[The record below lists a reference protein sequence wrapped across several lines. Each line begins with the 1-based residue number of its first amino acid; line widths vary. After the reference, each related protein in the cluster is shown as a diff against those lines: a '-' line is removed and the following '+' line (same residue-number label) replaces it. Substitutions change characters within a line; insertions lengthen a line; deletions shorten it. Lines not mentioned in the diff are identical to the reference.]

1 MSTPNSA
8 LAGLAQPGFTP
19 QSVTA
24 LTTGKVIYAA
34 YRIAGILR
42 GPQRGL
48 SPEEIQ
54 EGLECM
60 NALIDAWNAQRY
72 MILSIPRMVF
82 NLVAGQQTYEI
93 GPTAADWVMARPPK
107 IEDASLISL
116 QNPAQPLEIP
126 LVMLTFDNW
135 QLVGIKSITSTYPQC
150 AWYDPAQQWLPNA
163 RFSVWPVP
171 QVNYQ
176 VALYPWTQIAQSV
189 NADTRLILAPGYQQ
203 ALQYEL
209 AVELCPRW
217 NRPVPN
223 DVRIA
228 AVEYKK
234 IVKSVNAPTLDLRC
248 DPGVQSV
255 EKGWFNVY
263 TGSFSRGGGY

>member
-1 MSTPNSA
+1 MLFRSA
-8 LAGLAQPGFTP
+8 T
-19 QSVTA
+19 
-24 LTTGKVIYAA
+24 
-34 YRIAGILR
+34 
-42 GPQRGL
+42 
-48 SPEEIQ
+48 
-54 EGLECM
+54 
-60 NALIDAWNAQRY
+60 
-72 MILSIPRMVF
+72 
-82 NLVAGQQTYEI
+82 
-93 GPTAADWVMARPPK
+93 DWVTPRPPK

-135 QLVGIKSITSTYPQC
+135 QLVGIKNITSTYPQC
-150 AWYDPAQQWLPNA
+150 AWYDPAQDWLPNA
-163 RFSVWPVP
+163 QFSVWPVP
-171 QVNYQ
+171 QVNYD
-176 VALYPWTQIAQSV
+176 VALYGWSQIAQSV
-189 NADTRLILAPGYQQ
+189 NASTALILAPGYQQ

-217 NRPVPN
+217 NKPVPP

-255 EKGWFNVY
+255 LHGWYNFYNDGY
-263 TGSFSRGGGY
+263 GRGGGY